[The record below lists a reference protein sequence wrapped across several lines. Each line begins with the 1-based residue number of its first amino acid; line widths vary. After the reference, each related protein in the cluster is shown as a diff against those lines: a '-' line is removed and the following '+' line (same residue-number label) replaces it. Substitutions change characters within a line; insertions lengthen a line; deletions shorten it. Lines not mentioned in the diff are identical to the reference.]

1 MKLLNEITCISH
13 SHFFKGREATNL
25 DVTVYMVPMLPY
37 WINKLNQHWAFP
49 SSNFIATW
57 KGAHHVLLYG
67 FLDFLLN
74 IISVQHYLIL
84 VQDCCCGTGWFL
96 SWSNHHWVG
105 RVSLVV
111 CVPSQGAFPGQVE
124 KQVAKQGSQNS
135 LSSPWGSRPCWKDD
149 WSTTVRR
156 YTTVL
161 YRLTVLGSETSVL
174 MTVPCCSMF
183 NCINWYLKTVAG
195 HQGFK
200 NFTSLCVV
208 CGSVSH
214 QLM

>member
-25 DVTVYMVPMLPY
+25 DVTVYMVPMLTY

-49 SSNFIATW
+49 SLNLIATW
-57 KGAHHVLLYG
+57 KGAHHVLLYC

-74 IISVQHYLIL
+74 IIPVQHYLIL

-96 SWSNHHWVG
+96 SQSNHRWVG

-111 CVPSQGAFPGQVE
+111 CIPIKVRFQERWKSRWQSKVHRTLLTTELA
-124 KQVAKQGSQNS
+124 
-135 LSSPWGSRPCWKDD
+135 SPVKKDD
-149 WSTTVRR
+149 WSVTIRR

-161 YRLTVLGSETSVL
+161 YRITVLGSE
-174 MTVPCCSMF
+174 
-183 NCINWYLKTVAG
+183 I
-195 HQGFK
+195 
-200 NFTSLCVV
+200 
-208 CGSVSH
+208 
-214 QLM
+214 